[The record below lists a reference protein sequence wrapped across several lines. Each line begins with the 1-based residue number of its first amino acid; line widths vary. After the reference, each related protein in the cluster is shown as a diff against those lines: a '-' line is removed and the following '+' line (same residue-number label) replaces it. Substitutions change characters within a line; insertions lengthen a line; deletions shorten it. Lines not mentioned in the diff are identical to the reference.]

1 MSAYRFITLVLLIVF
16 VSACGYKSDLYL
28 PKEKQTKAASG
39 KQTDDQK
46 RKDNDTSGKQ
56 EQN

>member
-1 MSAYRFITLVLLIVF
+1 MSVYRFITLVLLIVF

-28 PKEKQTKAASG
+28 PKEKQTKAVPG

-46 RKDNDTSGKQ
+46 QKDDDTSSKQ

>member
-1 MSAYRFITLVLLIVF
+1 MYRLIALTLLIVF

-28 PKEKQTKAASG
+28 PKEKQANISAT
-39 KQTDDQK
+39 QTDEK
-46 RKDNDTSGKQ
+46 ESKNDDASGKQ

>member
-1 MSAYRFITLVLLIVF
+1 MSVYRFITLMLLIAF

-28 PKEKQTKAASG
+28 PKEKPTAIPS
-39 KQTDDQK
+39 KQTDEQK
-46 RKDNDTSGKQ
+46 SKSNDASGKQ